1 MANDHYTRAYDPQP
15 TQRVGSTDLK
25 NEFQAVEGG
34 FDSIQA
40 DTSRTLRQVGGAE
53 IAPMPN
59 AISRAL
65 KLLSFDAAGNPV
77 MVAGGGRYRGD
88 WVTATEYIV
97 SDYFRDPITK
107 NIYSTLIGHTSG
119 VLATDISSGKVQLA
133 INVADVET
141 AKAAAEAAATVATTQ
156 AGLATTNGAAQVAL
170 AADQVA
176 LATTQ
181 AGIATTQASTATT
194 QAGIATAGASTAT
207 TQAGTATSQAGIAT
221 TQAGIATTQ
230 AGIATTKAA
239 EAAASAASISGG
251 PVTSVN
257 SQTGVV
263 TLVPADIGLNSA
275 SQVEMEAGT
284 ETALRAMS
292 PLRVAQAIASL
303 GKGKITRSARTSNT
317 ALAAADIGQLI
328 DITSGTFTQTFVA
341 CATLGS
347 GWFVYLRNG
356 GTGDITIDP
365 NASETID
372 GLTSYVMYPGEVR
385 LIQCDGTALRT
396 IVLNAFYKAFDTSG
410 TFIKPPG
417 YALVEGMAWGGGASG
432 SRYSLGN
439 GGGGG
444 GAAGCPFRF
453 VTASLASS
461 VSVTIG
467 SGGNPVTAANATGL
481 AGGSTTFG
489 SLFTAPGAPAPS
501 SATNGGDGGSVV
513 AGVAGWTGPAGSSGA
528 GAASVYAGGSG
539 AGENS
544 GATANGGSSIYGAGG
559 GGNSVTTPGSGGA
572 SVFAGAGG
580 AGGYAV
586 NGSPGSAPGGG
597 GGGTRTGTQSGAG
610 ARGELRIWGV
620 I

>member
-1 MANDHYTRAYDPQP
+1 MAITVPPDIDALPTPPDPNDRSTFNQRAYPWSVAQQTLA
-15 TQRVGSTDLK
+15 TQLG
-25 NEFQAVEGG
+25 AVAENV
-34 FDSIQA
+34 FD
-40 DTSRTLRQVGGAE
+40 
-53 IAPMPN
+53 N
-59 AISRAL
+59 
-65 KLLSFDAAGNPV
+65 
-77 MVAGGGRYRGD
+77 
-88 WVTATEYIV
+88 ATE
-97 SDYFRDPITK
+97 
-107 NIYSTLIGHTSG
+107 
-119 VLATDISSGKVQLA
+119 
-133 INVADVET
+133 
-141 AKAAAEAAATVATTQ
+141 AATAATT
-156 AGLATTNGAAQVAL
+156 
-170 AADQVA
+170 
-176 LATTQ
+176 ATTQ
-181 AGIATTQASTATT
+181 AGIATSGASTATT
-194 QAGIATAGASTAT
+194 QAGIATAAASTVST
-207 TQAGTATSQAGIAT
+207 QAGIAT

-239 EAAASAASISGG
+239 EAAASAASIADG

-257 SQTGVV
+257 TKTGVV
-263 TLVPADIGLNSA
+263 TLVPADIGLASA
-275 SQVEMEAGT
+275 SQVEMEAGA

-303 GKGKITRSARTSNT
+303 GRGKIVRSARTSNT
-317 ALAAADIGQLI
+317 ALTADDIGKLI
-328 DITSGTFTQTFVA
+328 DITSGTFTQTFDA

-356 GTGDITIDP
+356 GTGDITLDP
-365 NASETID
+365 NGSETID

-385 LIQCDGTALRT
+385 LIQCDVAALRT
-396 IVLNAFYKAFDTSG
+396 IVLNTFYKVFDTSG

-432 SRYSLGN
+432 SRNTSGF

-444 GAAGCPFRF
+444 GAAAGCPFRF
-453 VTASLASS
+453 VAASLASS

-467 SGGNPVTAANATGL
+467 SGGNPVTGSNAGGL

-489 SLFTAPGAPAPS
+489 SLLTAPGAPAPS

-513 AGVAGWTGPAGSSGA
+513 AGVTGWAGPTGLSGA
-528 GAASVYAGGSG
+528 GAASVYAGGAG
-539 AGENS
+539 AGDNS

-559 GGNSVTTPGSGGA
+559 GGNGAATPGNGGA

-580 AGGYAV
+580 AGGNAA

>member
-1 MANDHYTRAYDPQP
+1 MAITAPPSIDALPSPPDPNDRSTFNTRAYPWSAAQQ
-15 TQRVGSTDLK
+15 TLASQLG
-25 NEFQAVEGG
+25 AVASNV
-34 FDSIQA
+34 F
-40 DTSRTLRQVGGAE
+40 
-53 IAPMPN
+53 N
-59 AISRAL
+59 
-65 KLLSFDAAGNPV
+65 N
-77 MVAGGGRYRGD
+77 
-88 WVTATEYIV
+88 ATE
-97 SDYFRDPITK
+97 
-107 NIYSTLIGHTSG
+107 
-119 VLATDISSGKVQLA
+119 
-133 INVADVET
+133 
-141 AKAAAEAAATVATTQ
+141 AATAATT
-156 AGLATTNGAAQVAL
+156 AN
-170 AADQVA
+170 
-176 LATTQ
+176 TQ
-181 AGIATTQASTATT
+181 AGIATTAASTATT
-194 QAGIATAGASTAT
+194 QAGVATAAAISLAD
-207 TQAGTATSQAGIAT
+207 QADIAT

-239 EAAASAASISGG
+239 EAAASAASISSG

-257 SQTGVV
+257 AKTGVV
-263 TLVPADIGLNSA
+263 TLNAADIGLATA
-275 SQVEMEAGT
+275 SQGEMEAGT

-292 PLRVAQAIASL
+292 PLRVAQAIAAI

-317 ALAAADIGQLI
+317 ALAADDIGKLI
-328 DITSGTFTQTFVA
+328 DITSGTFTQTFNA
-341 CATLGS
+341 CSTLGS

-396 IVLNAFYKAFDTSG
+396 IVLNAFYKVFDTSG
-410 TFIKPPG
+410 TFINPPG

-432 SRYSLGN
+432 SRNTVLG

-467 SGGNPVTAANATGL
+467 SGGNPVTGANSGGL

-489 SLFTAPGAPAPS
+489 SLLTAPGAPAPTG
-501 SATNGGDGGSVV
+501 ATNGGSGGSVV
-513 AGVAGWTGPAGSSGA
+513 DGVVGWAGPTGGA
-528 GAASVYAGGSG
+528 GAGSASVYAGGAG

-544 GATANGGSSIYGAGG
+544 GSAANGGSSIYGAGG
-559 GGNSVTTPGSGGA
+559 GGNGVATPGNGGT
-572 SVFAGAGG
+572 SVVAGAGG
-580 AGGYAV
+580 AGGNAV

>member
-1 MANDHYTRAYDPQP
+1 MAITAPPSIDALPSPPDPNDRSTFNTRAYPWSAAQQ
-15 TQRVGSTDLK
+15 TLASQLG
-25 NEFQAVEGG
+25 AVASNV
-34 FDSIQA
+34 F
-40 DTSRTLRQVGGAE
+40 
-53 IAPMPN
+53 N
-59 AISRAL
+59 
-65 KLLSFDAAGNPV
+65 N
-77 MVAGGGRYRGD
+77 
-88 WVTATEYIV
+88 ATE
-97 SDYFRDPITK
+97 
-107 NIYSTLIGHTSG
+107 
-119 VLATDISSGKVQLA
+119 
-133 INVADVET
+133 
-141 AKAAAEAAATVATTQ
+141 AATAATT
-156 AGLATTNGAAQVAL
+156 AN
-170 AADQVA
+170 
-176 LATTQ
+176 TQ
-181 AGIATTQASTATT
+181 AGIATTAASTATT
-194 QAGIATAGASTAT
+194 QAGVATAAAISLAD
-207 TQAGTATSQAGIAT
+207 QADIAT

-257 SQTGVV
+257 TKTGVV
-263 TLVPADIGLNSA
+263 TLVPADIGLATA

-347 GWFVYLRNG
+347 GWFVYLRNA
-356 GTGDITIDP
+356 GTGDITLDP

-385 LIQCDGTALRT
+385 IIQCDGTALRT

-432 SRYSLGN
+432 SRNSVGN
-439 GGGGG
+439 GGGGGG

-467 SGGNPVTAANATGL
+467 SGGNPVTGAPATGL

-489 SLFTAPGAPAPS
+489 SLFTAPGAPAPAS
-501 SATNGGDGGSVV
+501 SANGGDGGSVV
-513 AGVAGWTGPAGSSGA
+513 AGLAGWAGPAGSTGA
-528 GAASVYAGGSG
+528 GAASVYAGGAG

-544 GATANGGSSIYGAGG
+544 GAAASGGSSIYGAGG
-559 GGNSVTTPGSGGA
+559 GGNGVTTPGNGGA

-580 AGGYAV
+580 AGGNAV
-586 NGSPGSAPGGG
+586 NGSPGAAPGGG